1 MHIITYIFHIII
13 PVAHAADTAGAS
25 ASAASSA
32 TPSSATP
39 NIAGLL
45 GIDWRLFIAQL
56 VNFAV
61 VLFVL
66 WKWVFTPLTKKLS
79 ERTARIDK
87 SLKEAEDINKLHA
100 RAEEERLEAIRVARV
115 EASAII
121 SAAEKS
127 AQLAKDEII
136 AEAHKHA
143 LRMAEESKRAL
154 AGQQAAMIRE
164 VRSEAA
170 MLITAATEK
179 ILNEKLN
186 QKTDKALIDR
196 SLEHLKEHA

>member
-13 PVAHAADTAGAS
+13 PVVHAAD
-25 ASAASSA
+25 AASDAS
-32 TPSSATP
+32 SSATP
-39 NIAGLL
+39 NISALL
-45 GIDWRLFIAQL
+45 GIDWRLFLAQL
-56 VNFAV
+56 VNFAI

-87 SLKEAEDINKLHA
+87 SLKEADDINKLHA
-100 RAEEERLEAIRVARV
+100 RAEEERLDAIRVARV

-143 LRMAEESKRAL
+143 LRLAEESKRAL
-154 AGQQAAMIRE
+154 AGQQAAMMRE

-196 SLEHLKEHA
+196 SLEHLKEHV

>member
-13 PVAHAADTAGAS
+13 PVAHAADA
-25 ASAASSA
+25 ASAAAGS
-32 TPSSATP
+32 SSATP
-39 NIAGLL
+39 NIAALL

-56 VNFAV
+56 INFAI

-87 SLKEAEDINKLHA
+87 SLKEADDINKLHA
-100 RAEEERLEAIRVARV
+100 RAEEERLDAIRVARV

-136 AEAHKHA
+136 AEAHKHS
-143 LRMAEESKRAL
+143 LRIAEESKRAL
-154 AGQQAAMIRE
+154 AGQQAAMMRE
-164 VRSEAA
+164 VRGEAA

-179 ILNEKLN
+179 ILNEKHN